1 MNTDD
6 YKGND
11 DLQLYDSV
19 IKKLVV
25 DHQYKTIEF
34 YFLKVIERVD
44 RSEHSFTYKV
54 REASLKFSGVVYAK
68 LPYWMEFDEWSEFYR
83 SAVIKASSV
92 LQRVPERA
100 KKDKE
105 LQHIYLGI
113 DNGNEYVEQDI
124 ICEIFTMELE
134 PDEYILHND
143 FSWLFEE

>member
-1 MNTDD
+1 MNTED

-19 IKKLVV
+19 IKKLII
-25 DHQYKTIEF
+25 DHQNKTVEF

-54 REASLKFSGVVYAK
+54 REARLKFSGVVYAK

-83 SAVIKASSV
+83 SAVIKTSSV

-100 KKDKE
+100 QKHKE
-105 LQHIYLGI
+105 LLHIYLGI

-124 ICEIFTMELE
+124 ICESFAMELE
-134 PDEYILHND
+134 PEEYILHND
-143 FSWLFEE
+143 FDWLYEE